1 MVLFRMHIKHK
12 KEKEWC
18 IDFFYDTCLENLN
31 SNGSFTPQDF
41 DSPNGGAFP
50 LVKATNPRD
59 LHMCLQLNL
68 STKSNTLNLK
78 ISLSIF
84 LPRYS

>member
-1 MVLFRMHIKHK
+1 MPRKFKFKWLVYPPR
-12 KEKEWC
+12 
-18 IDFFYDTCLENLN
+18 
-31 SNGSFTPQDF
+31 F
-41 DSPNGGAFP
+41 DSPNGGTSP

-78 ISLSIF
+78 INQKGPQLFFFFIVSVICLKEGKIQVT
-84 LPRYS
+84 